1 MNPRTAIEINT
12 GILEEAR
19 MNSSEENLGTC
30 QGKERYLS
38 KTSLELIVDRMV
50 N

>member
-19 MNSSEENLGTC
+19 MNSPEENWEHV
-30 QGKERYLS
+30 KERKDTYL
-38 KTSLELIVDRMV
+38 KPAL